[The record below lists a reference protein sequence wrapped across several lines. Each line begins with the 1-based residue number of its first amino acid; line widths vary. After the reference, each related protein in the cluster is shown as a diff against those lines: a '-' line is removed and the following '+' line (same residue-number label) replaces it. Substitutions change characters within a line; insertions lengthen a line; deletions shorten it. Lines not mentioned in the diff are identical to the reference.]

1 MKSIKTYILRLA
13 FTLMVTALIFGCS
26 ETSVE
31 PSNTIKS
38 DVEKQQLA
46 KNTSVESIKAI
57 KNTAEDSQG
66 GDRKVKKGVRKDVK
80 KGVKKDVTIEFDLT
94 ITGPNSA
101 QGTFSSTGATRDFG
115 SASETFN
122 LFPVDAPPTKVK
134 GIKTLNGRKGQIV
147 IEFQANI
154 DPATNVAEGKFTMVS
169 GTGGYKNIVGKGT
182 TKVTINVGSGKISGK
197 YEGKMARVVN

>member
-1 MKSIKTYILRLA
+1 MKSIKRYILKLA
-13 FTLMVTALIFGCS
+13 FGLMVAVVILGCSQTSVDPS
-26 ETSVE
+26 ETSKNE
-31 PSNTIKS
+31 
-38 DVEKQQLA
+38 DEKQQLA
-46 KNTSVESIKAI
+46 KNTSVEALSNIE
-57 KNTAEDSQG
+57 NTAENSQDP
-66 GDRKVKKGVRKDVK
+66 DRKVKKGVRKDVK
-80 KGVKKDVTIEFDLT
+80 KGVKRDVTIEFDLT

-115 SASETFN
+115 SASETFD

-154 DPATNVAEGKFTMVS
+154 DPATNVADGKFTMVS

-182 TKVTINVGSGKISGK
+182 TNVTINVGSGKISGK